1 MTQRKILHDCKILNF
16 PKQPFSNSLRLI
28 ICPRELKP
36 LKGSQ
41 TNQTASMK
49 PTHDLFDLVHS
60 LTKSEKRFF
69 KLQSSLQAGEK
80 NYVRLFDLLEKID
93 HYDEEFVKETFKG
106 ELFLKHLPSEKNHL
120 FKLILKALRS
130 YHGESSVK
138 SILKQALKNV
148 DILYKKGLFEE
159 CKKELK
165 RAKKLA
171 TSYEFFY
178 YLFEIISWQKILL
191 EEDYENGEFSQSI
204 EEIAEEEENVLMLLQ
219 NLAQYQVLYGKVNA
233 IFRTGGFTPSKLHE
247 DMLRELMNSPFLE
260 DATLAKSIRSNCIR
274 VYSLGFCAI
283 AENNIEKGAE
293 YFKEV
298 IQIFEENEW
307 LREDKAK
314 RYLRSLGQLLTCKV
328 LLNDRSGAT
337 EIYKKLESLE
347 EQENFHN
354 PDLIAFRFRVLKQ
367 IQVEMALMFDQ
378 KIQADELFASIKET
392 KNVLSKEFEMMMH
405 YRLALYE
412 FSCGFHQKALKHV
425 NEIINNSDKELR
437 QDIYGHVRVLNIL
450 IHLCIGNTDL
460 VEYALKSTI
469 RFYTQRER
477 NHDADIHFL
486 KSLRQYNKM
495 SNSEKSEYLKGDR
508 LLKEFPA
515 VKNMEDRF
523 LELAIKKGMI

>member
-1 MTQRKILHDCKILNF
+1 
-16 PKQPFSNSLRLI
+16 
-28 ICPRELKP
+28 
-36 LKGSQ
+36 
-41 TNQTASMK
+41 MK

-80 NYVRLFDLLEKID
+80 NYVRIFDLLEKMD
-93 HYDEEFVKETFKG
+93 HYDEEFVKESFKG

-120 FKLILKALRS
+120 FKLILKSLRS
-130 YHGESSVK
+130 FHGESSVR
-138 SILKQALKNV
+138 SLLNQALKNV
-148 DILYKKGLFEE
+148 DILHKKGLFEE

-178 YLFEIISWQKILL
+178 YLFEIISWQKNLL

-204 EEIAEEEENVLMLLQ
+204 DEIAEEEAQVLLQLQ
-219 NLAQYQVLYGKVNA
+219 NLAQYQVIYGKVNA
-233 IFRTGGFTPSKLHE
+233 IFRSGGFTPSKVHE
-247 DMLRELMNSPFLE
+247 EMLTEILSSNLLGDGS
-260 DATLAKSIRSNCIR
+260 LAISIRSNCIR
-274 VYSLGFCAI
+274 LYSLGFCAI
-283 AENNIEKGAE
+283 AENNIEKAAE
-293 YFKEV
+293 YFTELV
-298 IQIFEENEW
+298 TLFEENEW

-314 RYLRSLGQLLTCKV
+314 RYLRSLGQLLTCRV
-328 LLNDRSGAT
+328 LLNDRAGAT

-347 EQENFHN
+347 QVDQFQD
-354 PDLIAFRFRVLKQ
+354 PDLIAFRFRILKQ
-367 IQVEMALMFDQ
+367 IQVEMALMFEQ
-378 KIQADELFASIKET
+378 KIQSDELFASIQQT
-392 KNVLSKEFEMMMH
+392 KNVLSKEFEMMIH

-412 FSCGFHQKALKHV
+412 FSCGFHQRALRHV

-450 IHLCIGNTDL
+450 IHLCLGNTDL

-477 NHDADIHFL
+477 DHEADIHFL
-486 KSLRQYNKM
+486 KTLRVFNKLM
-495 SNSEKSEYLKGDR
+495 PFEKSDF
-508 LLKEFPA
+508 LKEGKIMNAFPS

-523 LELAIKKGMI
+523 LELVIKKGMI

>member
-1 MTQRKILHDCKILNF
+1 
-16 PKQPFSNSLRLI
+16 
-28 ICPRELKP
+28 
-36 LKGSQ
+36 
-41 TNQTASMK
+41 MK

-80 NYVRLFDLLEKID
+80 NYVRLFDLLEKMD
-93 HYDEEFVKETFKG
+93 HYNEEFVKESFKG

-120 FKLILKALRS
+120 FKLILKSLRS
-130 YHGESSVK
+130 YHGESSVR
-138 SILKQALKNV
+138 SLLKQALKNV
-148 DILYKKGLFEE
+148 DILHKKGLFEE

-171 TSYEFFY
+171 MSYEFFY
-178 YLFEIISWQKILL
+178 YLFEIISWQKNLL

-204 EEIAEEEENVLMLLQ
+204 DEIAEEEAQVLSQLQ
-219 NLAQYQVLYGKVNA
+219 NLAKYQVIYGKVNA
-233 IFRTGGFTPSKLHE
+233 IFRTGGFTPSKVHE
-247 DMLRELMNSPFLE
+247 DMLREILSSNLLE
-260 DATLAKSIRSNCIR
+260 DASMAKSIRSKCIR
-274 VYSLGFCAI
+274 LYSLGFCAI
-283 AENNIEKGAE
+283 AENNIEKAAE
-293 YFKEV
+293 YFTEV
-298 IQIFEENEW
+298 IAIFEENEW

-314 RYLRSLGQLLTCKV
+314 RYLRSLGQLLTCRV
-328 LLNDRSGAT
+328 LLNDRAGAT

-347 EQENFHN
+347 DMEHFHN
-354 PDLIAFRFRVLKQ
+354 PDLIAFRFRILKQ

-392 KNVLSKEFEMMMH
+392 KNVLSREFEMMMH

-412 FSCGFHQKALKHV
+412 FSCGFHQRALKHV

-450 IHLCIGNTDL
+450 IHLCLGNTDL

-477 NHDADIHFL
+477 DHEADVNFL
-486 KSLRQYNKM
+486 KLLRAFNK
-495 SNSEKSEYLKGDR
+495 
-508 LLKEFPA
+508 LLPAERALSMKEGKLIKEFPL

-523 LELAIKKGMI
+523 LELVIKKGMI

>member
-1 MTQRKILHDCKILNF
+1 
-16 PKQPFSNSLRLI
+16 
-28 ICPRELKP
+28 
-36 LKGSQ
+36 
-41 TNQTASMK
+41 MK

-80 NYVRLFDLLEKID
+80 NYVRIFDLLEKMD

-120 FKLILKALRS
+120 FKLILKSLRS
-130 YHGESSVK
+130 FHGESSVR
-138 SILKQALKNV
+138 SLLKQALKNV
-148 DILYKKGLFEE
+148 DILHKKGLFEE

-178 YLFEIISWQKILL
+178 YLFEIISWQKNLL

-204 EEIAEEEENVLMLLQ
+204 DEIAEEEAQVLLQLQ
-219 NLAQYQVLYGKVNA
+219 NLAQYQVIYGKVNA
-233 IFRTGGFTPSKLHE
+233 IFRSGGFTPSKVHE
-247 DMLRELMNSPFLE
+247 EMLTEILSSNLLGEGS
-260 DATLAKSIRSNCIR
+260 LAISIRSNCIR
-274 VYSLGFCAI
+274 LYSLGFCSI
-283 AENNIEKGAE
+283 AENNIEKAAE
-293 YFKEV
+293 YFTELV
-298 IQIFEENEW
+298 TLFEENEW

-314 RYLRSLGQLLTCKV
+314 RYLRSLGQLLTCRV
-328 LLNDRSGAT
+328 LLNDRAGAT
-337 EIYKKLESLE
+337 DIYKMLESLE
-347 EQENFHN
+347 DQEQFQD
-354 PDLIAFRFRVLKQ
+354 PDLVAFRFRILKQ
-367 IQVEMALMFDQ
+367 IQVEMALMFEQ
-378 KIQADELFASIKET
+378 KIQSDELFASIQQT
-392 KNVLSKEFEMMMH
+392 KNVLSKEFEMMIH

-412 FSCGFHQKALKHV
+412 FSCGFHQRALRHV

-450 IHLCIGNTDL
+450 IHLCLGNTDL

-477 NHDADIHFL
+477 DHEADIHFL
-486 KSLRQYNKM
+486 KTLRVFNKLM
-495 SNSEKSEYLKGDR
+495 PFEKSDF
-508 LLKEFPA
+508 LKEGKIMNAFPS

-523 LELAIKKGMI
+523 LELVIKKGMI

>member
-1 MTQRKILHDCKILNF
+1 
-16 PKQPFSNSLRLI
+16 
-28 ICPRELKP
+28 
-36 LKGSQ
+36 
-41 TNQTASMK
+41 MK

-80 NYVRLFDLLEKID
+80 NYVRLFDLLEKMG
-93 HYDEEFVKETFKG
+93 HYDEDFVKESFKG

-130 YHGESSVK
+130 YHGESTVRSV
-138 SILKQALKNV
+138 LKQSLKNV
-148 DILYKKGLFEE
+148 DILHKKGLFEE

-178 YLFEIISWQKILL
+178 YLFEIISWQKNLL
-191 EEDYENGEFSQSI
+191 EEDYENGDLVQSFD
-204 EEIAEEEENVLMLLQ
+204 EIAEEESQILLKLQ
-219 NLAQYQVLYGKVNA
+219 NLAQYQVIYGKVNA
-233 IFRTGGFTPSKLHE
+233 IFRSGGFTPSKIHE
-247 DMLRELMNSPFLE
+247 EMLNEILGSKLLE
-260 DATLAKSIRSNCIR
+260 DPAMVTSIRSKCLR
-274 VYSLGFCAI
+274 LYSLGFCAI
-283 AENNIEKGAE
+283 AESNIEKAAE
-293 YFKEV
+293 YFTEV
-298 IQIFEENEW
+298 VAVFDENEW
-307 LREDKAK
+307 LRDDKAK
-314 RYLRSLGQLLTCKV
+314 RYLRSLGQLLTCRV
-328 LLNDRSGAT
+328 LLNDRAGAT
-337 EIYKKLESLE
+337 EIYKMLESLE
-347 EQENFHN
+347 DKEQFQD
-354 PDLIAFRFRVLKQ
+354 PDLIAFRFRILKQ

-378 KIQADELFASIKET
+378 KIQSDELFASIQQT
-392 KNVLSKEFEMMMH
+392 KNVLSKEFEMIVH

-412 FSCGFHQKALKHV
+412 FSCGLHQRALKHV

-450 IHLCIGNTDL
+450 IHLCLGNSDL

-486 KSLRQYNKM
+486 KTLRTYNKLSPFEKPTFFKEGRIM
-495 SNSEKSEYLKGDR
+495 S
-508 LLKEFPA
+508 EFPS

-523 LELAIKKGMI
+523 LELVIKKGMI

>member
-1 MTQRKILHDCKILNF
+1 
-16 PKQPFSNSLRLI
+16 
-28 ICPRELKP
+28 
-36 LKGSQ
+36 
-41 TNQTASMK
+41 MK

-80 NYVRLFDLLEKID
+80 NYVRIFDLLEKMD
-93 HYDEEFVKETFKG
+93 HYDEEFVKESFKG

-120 FKLILKALRS
+120 FKLILKSLRS
-130 YHGESSVK
+130 FHGESSVR
-138 SILKQALKNV
+138 SLLKQALKNV
-148 DILYKKGLFEE
+148 DILHKKGLFEE

-178 YLFEIISWQKILL
+178 YLFEIISWQKNLL

-204 EEIAEEEENVLMLLQ
+204 DEIAEEEAKVLLQLQ
-219 NLAQYQVLYGKVNA
+219 NLAQYQVIYGKVNA
-233 IFRTGGFTPSKLHE
+233 IFRSGGFTPSKVHE
-247 DMLRELMNSPFLE
+247 EMLTEILSSNLLGDGS
-260 DATLAKSIRSNCIR
+260 LAISIRSNCIR
-274 VYSLGFCAI
+274 LYSLGFCAI
-283 AENNIEKGAE
+283 AENNIEKAAG
-293 YFKEV
+293 YFTELV
-298 IQIFEENEW
+298 TLFEENEW

-314 RYLRSLGQLLTCKV
+314 RYLRSLGQLLTCRV
-328 LLNDRSGAT
+328 LLNDRAGAT
-337 EIYKKLESLE
+337 DIYKKLESLE
-347 EQENFHN
+347 DNDQFQD
-354 PDLIAFRFRVLKQ
+354 PDLVAFRFRILKQ

-378 KIQADELFASIKET
+378 KIQSDELFASIEET

-412 FSCGFHQKALKHV
+412 FSCGFHQRALKHV

-450 IHLCIGNTDL
+450 IHLCLKNSDL

-477 NHDADIHFL
+477 DHEADIHFL
-486 KSLRQYNKM
+486 KNLRAYNKL
-495 SNSEKSEYLKGDR
+495 SPFEKTTFFNDGKIIS
-508 LLKEFPA
+508 EFPS

-523 LELAIKKGMI
+523 LELVIKKGMI

>member
-1 MTQRKILHDCKILNF
+1 
-16 PKQPFSNSLRLI
+16 
-28 ICPRELKP
+28 LKP
-36 LKGSQ
+36 LLGDE

-80 NYVRLFDLLEKID
+80 NYVRLFDLLEKMD

-130 YHGESSVK
+130 YHAENSVR

-148 DILYKKGLFEE
+148 DILHKKGLFEE

-171 TSYEFFY
+171 VSYEFFY
-178 YLFEIISWQKILL
+178 YLFEIISWQKNIL
-191 EEDYENGEFSQSI
+191 EEDYENGEFTQSI
-204 EEIAEEEENVLMLLQ
+204 DEIAEEEAHVLSQLQ
-219 NLAQYQVLYGKVNA
+219 NLAQYQALYGKVNA
-233 IFRTGGFTPSKLHE
+233 IFRSGGFTPSKLHE
-247 DMLRELMNSPFLE
+247 EMLHEIMNSKLLA
-260 DATLAKSIRSNCIR
+260 DSSLATSIRSNCIR
-274 VYSLGFCAI
+274 LYSLGFCAI
-283 AENNIEKGAE
+283 AENDITKAAQ
-293 YFKEV
+293 YFQEV
-298 IQIFEENEW
+298 IDLFEKNEW
-307 LREDKAK
+307 LRDDKAK

-328 LLNDRSGAT
+328 LLNDRAGAT
-337 EIYKKLESLE
+337 EIYKKLELLE
-347 EQENFHN
+347 DSEQFYD
-354 PDLIAFRFRVLKQ
+354 PDLIAFRFRILKQ

-378 KIQADELFASIKET
+378 KIQSDELFASIQQT

-412 FSCGFHQKALKHV
+412 FSCGHHQRALKHV

-450 IHLCIGNTDL
+450 IHLCLGNVDL

-486 KSLRQYNKM
+486 KVLRSYNKL
-495 SNSEKSEYLKGDR
+495 SSFDR
-508 LLKEFPA
+508 SQFLKEGKLISEFPL

-523 LELAIKKGMI
+523 IELAIKKGMI

>member
-1 MTQRKILHDCKILNF
+1 
-16 PKQPFSNSLRLI
+16 
-28 ICPRELKP
+28 
-36 LKGSQ
+36 
-41 TNQTASMK
+41 MK

-80 NYVRLFDLLEKID
+80 NYVRLFDLLEKMD
-93 HYDEEFVKETFKG
+93 HYDENYVKETFKG

-120 FKLILKALRS
+120 FKLILKSLRS
-130 YHGESSVK
+130 YHGESSVR

-148 DILYKKGLFEE
+148 DILHKKGLFEE

-178 YLFEIISWQKILL
+178 YLFEIISWQKNLL

-204 EEIAEEEENVLMLLQ
+204 DEIAEEEAEVLVLLQ
-219 NLAQYQVLYGKVNA
+219 NLAQYQVIYGKVNA
-233 IFRTGGFTPSKLHE
+233 IFRSGGFTPSKVHE
-247 DMLRELMNSPFLE
+247 EMLREILSSKLLE
-260 DATLAKSIRSNCIR
+260 DASKAKSIRSNCIR
-274 VYSLGFCAI
+274 LYSLGFCAI
-283 AENNIEKGAE
+283 AENDIEKAAE
-293 YFKEV
+293 YFLEV
-298 IQIFEENEW
+298 IQVFEENEW

-314 RYLRSLGQLLTCKV
+314 RYMRSLGQLLTCKV
-328 LLNDRSGAT
+328 LLNDRAGAT
-337 EIYKKLESLE
+337 EIYKKLEALE
-347 EQENFHN
+347 EMEHFQN

-378 KIQADELFASIKET
+378 KIQSDELFASIKQT

-412 FSCGFHQKALKHV
+412 FSCGFHQRALKHV

-450 IHLCIGNTDL
+450 IHLCLGNTDL

-469 RFYTQRER
+469 RFYSQRER
-477 NHDADIHFL
+477 DHEADIHFL
-486 KSLRQYNKM
+486 KTLRAYNKLM
-495 SNSEKSEYLKGDR
+495 PFEKPEF
-508 LLKEFPA
+508 LKEGNIMKAFPS

-523 LELAIKKGMI
+523 LELVIKKGMI

>member
-1 MTQRKILHDCKILNF
+1 
-16 PKQPFSNSLRLI
+16 
-28 ICPRELKP
+28 
-36 LKGSQ
+36 
-41 TNQTASMK
+41 MK
-49 PTHDLFDLVHS
+49 PTHDLYDLVHS

-80 NYVRLFDLLEKID
+80 NYVRLFDLLEKMD

-130 YHGESSVK
+130 YHGENSVR
-138 SILKQALKNV
+138 SLLKQALKNV
-148 DILYKKGLFEE
+148 EILHKKGLFEE

-178 YLFEIISWQKILL
+178 YLFEIISWQKNLL

-204 EEIAEEEENVLMLLQ
+204 DEIAEEEAHVLNQLQ

-247 DMLRELMNSPFLE
+247 EMLREIMNSNLLE
-260 DATLAKSIRSNCIR
+260 DASLATSIRSNSIR
-274 VYSLGFCAI
+274 LYSLGFSAI
-283 AENNIEKGAE
+283 AESNIEKASLN
-293 YFKEV
+293 FQEV
-298 IQIFEENEW
+298 IELFEANEW

-314 RYLRSLGQLLTCKV
+314 RYLRSLGQLLTCRV
-328 LLNDRSGAT
+328 LLNDRAGAT

-347 EQENFHN
+347 ESEQFHD
-354 PDLIAFRFRVLKQ
+354 PDLIAFRFRILKQ

-378 KIQADELFASIKET
+378 KIQSDELFASIQQT

-412 FSCGFHQKALKHV
+412 FSCGFHQRALKHV

-450 IHLCIGNTDL
+450 IHLCLGNVDL

-469 RFYTQRER
+469 RFYQQRER
-477 NHDADIHFL
+477 NHDDDVHFL
-486 KSLRQYNKM
+486 KVLRVYNKQSAYDRAEYIKEGKLM
-495 SNSEKSEYLKGDR
+495 S
-508 LLKEFPA
+508 EFPS

-523 LELAIKKGMI
+523 LELAIKKGMK

>member
-1 MTQRKILHDCKILNF
+1 
-16 PKQPFSNSLRLI
+16 
-28 ICPRELKP
+28 
-36 LKGSQ
+36 
-41 TNQTASMK
+41 MK

-80 NYVRLFDLLEKID
+80 NYVRLFDLLEKMD
-93 HYDEEFVKETFKG
+93 HYDENYVKETFKG

-120 FKLILKALRS
+120 FKLILKSLRS
-130 YHGESSVK
+130 YHGESSVR

-148 DILYKKGLFEE
+148 DILHKKGLFEE

-178 YLFEIISWQKILL
+178 YLFEIISWQKNLL

-204 EEIAEEEENVLMLLQ
+204 DEIAEEEAEVLVLLQ
-219 NLAQYQVLYGKVNA
+219 NLAQYQVIYGKVNA
-233 IFRTGGFTPSKLHE
+233 IFRSGGFTPSKVHE
-247 DMLRELMNSPFLE
+247 EMLREILSSKLLE
-260 DATLAKSIRSNCIR
+260 DASKAKSIRSNCIR
-274 VYSLGFCAI
+274 LYSLGFCAI
-283 AENNIEKGAE
+283 AENDIEKAAE
-293 YFKEV
+293 YFLEV
-298 IQIFEENEW
+298 IQVFEENEW

-314 RYLRSLGQLLTCKV
+314 RYMRSLGQLLTCKV
-328 LLNDRSGAT
+328 LLNDRAGAT
-337 EIYKKLESLE
+337 EIYKKLEALE
-347 EQENFHN
+347 EMEHFQN

-378 KIQADELFASIKET
+378 KIQSDELFASIKQT

-412 FSCGFHQKALKHV
+412 FSCGFHQRALKHV

-450 IHLCIGNTDL
+450 IHLCLGNTDL

-477 NHDADIHFL
+477 DHEADIHFL
-486 KSLRQYNKM
+486 KTLRAYNKLM
-495 SNSEKSEYLKGDR
+495 PFEKPEF
-508 LLKEFPA
+508 LKEGNIMKAFPS

-523 LELAIKKGMI
+523 LELVIKKGMI

>member
-1 MTQRKILHDCKILNF
+1 
-16 PKQPFSNSLRLI
+16 
-28 ICPRELKP
+28 LKP
-36 LKGSQ
+36 LLDNE

-49 PTHDLFDLVHS
+49 PTHDLYDLVHS

-80 NYVRLFDLLEKID
+80 NYVRLFDLLEKMD

-130 YHGESSVK
+130 YHGENSVR

-148 DILYKKGLFEE
+148 EILHKKGLFEE

-178 YLFEIISWQKILL
+178 YLFEIISWQKNLL

-204 EEIAEEEENVLMLLQ
+204 DEIAEEEVHVLNQLQ

-247 DMLRELMNSPFLE
+247 EMLREIMNSNLLE
-260 DATLAKSIRSNCIR
+260 DASLATSIRSNSIR
-274 VYSLGFCAI
+274 LYSLGFSAI
-283 AENNIEKGAE
+283 AESNIEKASLH
-293 YFKEV
+293 FQEV
-298 IQIFEENEW
+298 IELFEANEW

-314 RYLRSLGQLLTCKV
+314 RYLRSLGQLLTCRV
-328 LLNDRSGAT
+328 LLDDRAGAT
-337 EIYKKLESLE
+337 EIYKKLELLE
-347 EQENFHN
+347 ESEQFHD
-354 PDLIAFRFRVLKQ
+354 PDLIAFRFRILKQ

-378 KIQADELFASIKET
+378 KIQSDELFASIQQT

-412 FSCGFHQKALKHV
+412 FSCGFHQRALKHV

-450 IHLCIGNTDL
+450 IHLCLGNVDL

-469 RFYTQRER
+469 RFYQQRER

-486 KSLRQYNKM
+486 KVLRVYNKQSSYDRAEYIKEGKLM
-495 SNSEKSEYLKGDR
+495 S
-508 LLKEFPA
+508 EFPS

>member
-1 MTQRKILHDCKILNF
+1 VQDIPISRNNLFHIVGVLSYVRGIETA
-16 PKQPFSNSLRLI
+16 SNTT
-28 ICPRELKP
+28 
-36 LKGSQ
+36 

-80 NYVRLFDLLEKID
+80 NYVRLFDLLEKTD
-93 HYDEEFVKETFKG
+93 HYNEEFVKESFKG
-106 ELFLKHLPSEKNHL
+106 EVFLKHLPSEKNHL

-130 YHGESSVK
+130 YHGENSVR

-148 DILYKKGLFEE
+148 DILHSKGLHEE

-171 TSYEFFY
+171 VSYEFFY
-178 YLFEIISWQKILL
+178 YLFEIISWQKTLL

-204 EEIAEEEENVLMLLQ
+204 DDLAEEEADVLLRLQ
-219 NLAQYQVLYGKVNA
+219 NLAEYQVIYGKVNA
-233 IFRTGGFTPSKLHE
+233 IFRSGGFTPSAIHE
-247 DMLRELMNSPFLE
+247 EMLREIRDSKLLE
-260 DATLAKSIRSNCIR
+260 DASKAKSIRSNCIR
-274 VYSLGFCAI
+274 LYSLGFSAI
-283 AENNIEKGAE
+283 AESNIESASV
-293 YFKEV
+293 YFTEV
-298 IQIFEENEW
+298 IALFEQHEW
-307 LREDKAK
+307 IRDDKAK
-314 RYLRSLGQLLTCKV
+314 RYLRALGQLLTCKV
-328 LLNDRSGAT
+328 LSDDRAGAT
-337 EIYKKLESLE
+337 ELFKKVEALDEVE
-347 EQENFHN
+347 CFQN
-354 PDLIAFRFRVLKQ
+354 PDLVAFRFRILKQ

-378 KIQADELFASIKET
+378 KIQADEILISVQQT

-412 FSCGFHQKALKHV
+412 FSCGLHQRSLKHV

-450 IHLCIGNTDL
+450 IHLCLGNTDL

-477 NHDADIHFL
+477 DHEADIHFL
-486 KSLRQYNKM
+486 KMLKSYNKLQRDDQK
-495 SNSEKSEYLKGDR
+495 EF
-508 LLKEFPA
+508 LKEGKFLSEFPK

-523 LELAIKKGMI
+523 IELVIKKGMI

>member
-1 MTQRKILHDCKILNF
+1 
-16 PKQPFSNSLRLI
+16 
-28 ICPRELKP
+28 
-36 LKGSQ
+36 
-41 TNQTASMK
+41 MK

-80 NYVRLFDLLEKID
+80 NYVRLFDLLEKMD
-93 HYDEEFVKETFKG
+93 HYDENYVKETFKG

-120 FKLILKALRS
+120 FKLILKSLRS
-130 YHGESSVK
+130 YHGESSVR

-148 DILYKKGLFEE
+148 DILHKKGLFEE

-178 YLFEIISWQKILL
+178 YLFEIISWQKNLL

-204 EEIAEEEENVLMLLQ
+204 DEIAEEEAEVLVLLQ
-219 NLAQYQVLYGKVNA
+219 NLAQYQVIYGKVNA
-233 IFRTGGFTPSKLHE
+233 IFRSGGFTPSKIHE
-247 DMLRELMNSPFLE
+247 EMLREILSSKLLE
-260 DATLAKSIRSNCIR
+260 DASKAKSIRSNCIR
-274 VYSLGFCAI
+274 LYSLGFCAI
-283 AENNIEKGAE
+283 AENDIEKAAE
-293 YFKEV
+293 YFLEV
-298 IQIFEENEW
+298 IQVFEENEW

-314 RYLRSLGQLLTCKV
+314 RYMRSLGQLLTCKV
-328 LLNDRSGAT
+328 LLNDRAGAT
-337 EIYKKLESLE
+337 EIYKKLEALE
-347 EQENFHN
+347 EMEHFQN

-378 KIQADELFASIKET
+378 KIQSDELFASIKQT

-412 FSCGFHQKALKHV
+412 FSCGFHQRALKHV

-450 IHLCIGNTDL
+450 IHLCLGNTDL

-477 NHDADIHFL
+477 DHEADIHFL
-486 KSLRQYNKM
+486 KTLRAYNKLM
-495 SNSEKSEYLKGDR
+495 PFEKPEF
-508 LLKEFPA
+508 LKEGNIMKAFPS

-523 LELAIKKGMI
+523 LELVIKKGMI